1 MADNDL
7 AQAYSILGQGLSS
20 TYRNRR
26 KEEEDYR
33 DDARR
38 AARKEQLIS
47 YVAAPILQGA
57 GKALASGATD
67 LVGNLV
73 LGENGKDFFNTET
86 GRIAARRSRYADDQ
100 EKKLLTTRSQLMQG
114 GRSELEGQIKFLT
127 EGFDAELEREYGSS
141 PENAFT
147 VDQARRDARPGL
159 EKEAERLVKERQE
172 LITYAA
178 QSPDIDVLK
187 ARVKQE
193 DSYYGKTKGKRIM
206 STLVGKLFGKNPAE
220 QGASYI
226 LTGSNDPTEAQR
238 ILRDNLMSD
247 TYVEDFSKKLAA
259 IDSSK
264 KNAYENAFTEFA
276 LENPNL
282 VRAMKESQRQGIE
295 KNLEKV
301 QYVSDLNRDT
311 QVYLSTDPARAEW
324 YQTNGDKYNNVLSLK
339 SAYFN
344 SIKGFGNDEAEERV
358 DLFVASQVNAVP
370 VDKLVKAVAFKMTN
384 LTGEVVNDSEKF
396 KEQKEYAAIQKSSK
410 EFISNV
416 LVPRFNEDLS
426 LALVNMSGA
435 EKEALL
441 AGEGSR
447 EELLRQYITYQIDN
461 NLATESKLFAK
472 GVFTNEM
479 SEENVALLKDPKA
492 GLKFIM
498 GQDPDDLAASAQG
511 NGSKS
516 TPRLVGDRKPQ
527 YFKMNEDKV
536 EGAFKFIAG
545 SNQSK
550 AKLRKRADN
559 QLTRLL
565 VLTNTE
571 VRTRGWIGDDG
582 ETLFSPQTMEDH
594 ALLKKRVY
602 DMIDAKFVEAPAA
615 STSRFAT
622 VPVTAE
628 DADKAAT
635 LARSEQSQ
643 QRRAATADKFS
654 RAGEVLKDI
663 LTRGGDISG
672 FRKGKQFG
680 SPREQASSLLNSPT
694 DPNPGFRSSK
704 RSYLK

>member
-38 AARKEQLIS
+38 DARKEQLIG
-47 YVAAPILQGA
+47 YLAAPILQGA

-86 GRIAARRSRYADDQ
+86 GRLAARRSRYAETQ
-100 EKKLLTTRSQLMQG
+100 EQKLLKTQSQLMQG

-127 EGFDAELEREYGSS
+127 EGFDAELEREYGAS

-178 QSPDIDVLK
+178 NSPDIDVLT

-311 QVYLSTDPARAEW
+311 QGYLSTDPARSEW

-344 SIKGFGNDEAEERV
+344 SIKGFGNEEAKERV

-370 VDKLVKAVAFKMTN
+370 VDKLVKAVAFQRTN
-384 LTGEVVNDSEKF
+384 LTGEVINDPEKF

-435 EKEALL
+435 DKEALL

-479 SEENVALLKDPKA
+479 SEENVALLREPKA
-492 GLKFIM
+492 GLEFIM
-498 GQDPDDLAASAQG
+498 RQNPAQLVASAQA
-511 NGSKS
+511 NGSRSKVKV
-516 TPRLVGDRKPQ
+516 VGDRKPQ
-527 YFKMNEDKV
+527 YVQIDRDEVMDGFN
-536 EGAFKFIAG
+536 FIAG
-545 SNQSK
+545 STMSK
-550 AKLRKRADN
+550 AQLRKRADE
-559 QLTRLL
+559 QLTRLM
-565 VLTNTE
+565 VDANKE
-571 VRTRGWIGDDG
+571 TRARSWIGDNG
-582 ETLFSPQTMEDH
+582 ETLFSDETLEDYEKV
-594 ALLKKRVY
+594 KKRVY
-602 DMIDAKFVEAPAA
+602 EMIDANFAEEPTA
-615 STSRFAT
+615 ST

-628 DADKAAT
+628 DSDKAASI
-635 LARSEQSQ
+635 ARGKRNQ
-643 QRRAATADKFS
+643 QRRDALVNRFETLTETFKGAERFKGAEFGPDKY
-654 RAGEVLKDI
+654 KD
-663 LTRGGDISG
+663 
-672 FRKGKQFG
+672 
-680 SPREQASSLLNSPT
+680 PSLLSSP
-694 DPNPGFRSSK
+694 K
-704 RSYLK
+704 

>member
-1 MADNDL
+1 MAGNDL
-7 AQAYSILGQGLSS
+7 AEAYSILGQGMAA

-26 KEEEDYR
+26 KEEKDFR

-38 AARKEQLIS
+38 DARKDQLIG
-47 YVAAPILQGA
+47 YLAAPILQGA
-57 GKALASGATD
+57 GKALVGGATD

-86 GRIAARRSRYADDQ
+86 GRLAARRSRYAETQ
-100 EKKLLTTRSQLMQG
+100 EQKLLKTQSQLMQG

-178 QSPDIDVLK
+178 NSPDIDVLT

-193 DSYYGKTKGKRIM
+193 GSYYGKTKGKRIM

-247 TYVEDFSKKLAA
+247 TYIEDFGKKLAA

-276 LENPNL
+276 LENPDL

-301 QYVSDLNRDT
+301 QYVNDLDRDT
-311 QVYLSTDPARAEW
+311 QGYLSTDPARAEW

-344 SIKGFGNDEAEERV
+344 SIKGFGNEEAKERV

-396 KEQKEYAAIQKSSK
+396 KAQQEYAAIQKSSK

-498 GQDPDDLAASAQG
+498 GQDPVYLAASAQE
-511 NGSKS
+511 NGSTS
-516 TPRLVGDRKPQ
+516 TPRVVGDRKPQ
-527 YFKMNEDKV
+527 YVMVNSDEVMNE
-536 EGAFKFIAG
+536 FNFIAG
-545 SNQSK
+545 STMSK
-550 AKLRKRADN
+550 AQLRKRADE
-559 QLTRLL
+559 QLTLL
-565 VLTNTE
+565 KVETNKET
-571 VRTRGWIGDDG
+571 RARGWIGDNG
-582 ETLFSPQTMEDH
+582 ETLFSDETLEDYEKV
-594 ALLKKRVY
+594 KKRVY
-602 DMIDAKFVEAPAA
+602 EMIDANFAEEPTA
-615 STSRFAT
+615 ST

-628 DADKAAT
+628 DSDKAASI
-635 LARSEQSQ
+635 ARGKRNQ
-643 QRRAATADKFS
+643 QRRDALVNRFETITDKFKGAE
-654 RAGEVLKDI
+654 RFKGAEFGPDKYKD
-663 LTRGGDISG
+663 
-672 FRKGKQFG
+672 
-680 SPREQASSLLNSPT
+680 PSLLSSP
-694 DPNPGFRSSK
+694 K
-704 RSYLK
+704 

>member
-1 MADNDL
+1 MAGNDL
-7 AQAYSILGQGLSS
+7 AEAYSILGQGMAA

-26 KEEEDYR
+26 KEEKDFR

-38 AARKEQLIS
+38 DARKDQLIG
-47 YVAAPILQGA
+47 YLAAPILQGA
-57 GKALASGATD
+57 GKALVGGATD

-86 GRIAARRSRYADDQ
+86 GRLAARRSRYAETQ
-100 EKKLLTTRSQLMQG
+100 EQKLLKTQSQFMQG

-127 EGFDAELEREYGSS
+127 EGFDAELELKYGAS
-141 PENAFT
+141 PENAFL
-147 VDQARRDARPGL
+147 VDQARREARPSL

-187 ARVKQE
+187 ERVKQE

-226 LTGSNDPTEAQR
+226 LTGSTDPTEAQR
-238 ILRDNLMSD
+238 VLRDNLMSD
-247 TYVEDFSKKLAA
+247 TYIEDFGKKLAA
-259 IDSSK
+259 VDSSK

-276 LENPNL
+276 LQNPGL
-282 VRAMKESQRQGIE
+282 VRTMKESQRQGIE

-311 QVYLSTDPARAEW
+311 QGYLSTDPARAEW

-344 SIKGFGNDEAEERV
+344 SIKGFGNEEAKERV

-479 SEENVALLKDPKA
+479 SEENVALLKEPKA
-492 GLKFIM
+492 GLEFIM
-498 GQDPDDLAASAQG
+498 RQDPAYLAASAQE
-511 NGSKS
+511 NGSTS
-516 TPRLVGDRKPQ
+516 TPRVVGDRKPQ
-527 YFKMNEDKV
+527 YVMVNSNEVMNE
-536 EGAFKFIAG
+536 FNFIAG
-545 SNQSK
+545 STMSK
-550 AKLRKRADN
+550 AQLRKRADE
-559 QLTRLL
+559 QLTRVMLEA
-565 VLTNTE
+565 NKE
-571 VRTRGWIGDDG
+571 TRARSWIGDNG
-582 ETLFSPQTMEDH
+582 ETLFSDETLEDYEKV
-594 ALLKKRVY
+594 KKRVY
-602 DMIDAKFVEAPAA
+602 EMIDANFAEEPTA
-615 STSRFAT
+615 ST

-628 DADKAAT
+628 SDKAAS
-635 LARSEQSQ
+635 LARGKRNQ
-643 QRRAATADKFS
+643 QRRDALVNRFETLTEAFKGAERFKGAEF
-654 RAGEVLKDI
+654 GPVKYKD
-663 LTRGGDISG
+663 
-672 FRKGKQFG
+672 
-680 SPREQASSLLNSPT
+680 PSLLSSP
-694 DPNPGFRSSK
+694 K
-704 RSYLK
+704 

>member
-1 MADNDL
+1 MAGNDL
-7 AQAYSILGQGLSS
+7 AEAYSILGQGMAA

-26 KEEEDYR
+26 KEEKDFR

-38 AARKEQLIS
+38 DARKDQLIG
-47 YVAAPILQGA
+47 YLAAPILQGA
-57 GKALASGATD
+57 GKALVGGATD

-86 GRIAARRSRYADDQ
+86 GRLAARRSRYAETQ
-100 EKKLLTTRSQLMQG
+100 EQKLLKTQSQLMQG

-247 TYVEDFSKKLAA
+247 TYIEDFGKKLAA
-259 IDSSK
+259 VDSSK

-276 LENPNL
+276 LENPGL

-311 QVYLSTDPARAEW
+311 QGYLSTDPARAEW

-344 SIKGFGNDEAEERV
+344 YIKGFGKEEAEERV

-370 VDKLVKAVAFKMTN
+370 VDKLVKAVAFQRTN
-384 LTGEVVNDSEKF
+384 LTGEVINDPEKF
-396 KEQKEYAAIQKSSK
+396 KEQKEYAAIQKSSE

-498 GQDPDDLAASAQG
+498 GQDPVYLAASAQE
-511 NGSKS
+511 NGSTS
-516 TPRLVGDRKPQ
+516 TPRVVGDRKPQ
-527 YFKMNEDKV
+527 YVMVNSDEVMNE
-536 EGAFKFIAG
+536 FNFIAG
-545 SNQSK
+545 STMSK
-550 AKLRKRADN
+550 AQLRKRADE
-559 QLTRLL
+559 QLTLL
-565 VLTNTE
+565 KVETNKE
-571 VRTRGWIGDDG
+571 TRARSWIGDNG
-582 ETLFSPQTMEDH
+582 ETLFSDATLEDYEIV
-594 ALLKKRVY
+594 KKRVY
-602 DMIDAKFVEAPAA
+602 EMIDANFAEEP
-615 STSRFAT
+615 TSST

-628 DADKAAT
+628 DSDKAASI
-635 LARSEQSQ
+635 ARGKRNQ
-643 QRRAATADKFS
+643 QRRDALVNRFETITDKFKGAE
-654 RAGEVLKDI
+654 RFKGAEFGPDKYKD
-663 LTRGGDISG
+663 
-672 FRKGKQFG
+672 
-680 SPREQASSLLNSPT
+680 PSLLSSP
-694 DPNPGFRSSK
+694 K
-704 RSYLK
+704 

>member
-7 AQAYSILGQGLSS
+7 AEAYSILGQGMAS
-20 TYRNRR
+20 TYRTRR
-26 KEEEDYR
+26 KEEKDFR

-38 AARKEQLIS
+38 DARKDQLIG
-47 YVAAPILQGA
+47 YLAAPILQGA
-57 GKALASGATD
+57 GKALVGGATD

-86 GRIAARRSRYADDQ
+86 GRLAARRSRYAETQ
-100 EKKLLTTRSQLMQG
+100 EQKLLKTQSQLMQG

-178 QSPDIDVLK
+178 NSPDIDVLT

-193 DSYYGKTKGKRIM
+193 GSYYGKTKGKRIM

-247 TYVEDFSKKLAA
+247 TYVEEFTKKLAA

-276 LENPNL
+276 LENPDL

-311 QVYLSTDPARAEW
+311 QGYLSTDPARAEW

-339 SAYFN
+339 SAYYN
-344 SIKGFGNDEAEERV
+344 SIKGFGNEEAKERV
-358 DLFVASQVNAVP
+358 DLFVASQVNVES

-498 GQDPDDLAASAQG
+498 GQDPVYLAASAQE
-511 NGSKS
+511 NGSTS
-516 TPRLVGDRKPQ
+516 TPRVVGDRKPQ
-527 YFKMNEDKV
+527 YVMVNSDEVMNE
-536 EGAFKFIAG
+536 FNFIAG
-545 SNQSK
+545 STMSK
-550 AKLRKRADN
+550 AQLRKRADE
-559 QLTRLL
+559 QLTRLM
-565 VLTNTE
+565 VDANKE
-571 VRTRGWIGDDG
+571 TRARSWIGDNG
-582 ETLFSPQTMEDH
+582 ETLFSDETLEDYEKV
-594 ALLKKRVY
+594 KKRVY
-602 DMIDAKFVEAPAA
+602 EMIDANFAEEPTA
-615 STSRFAT
+615 ST

-628 DADKAAT
+628 DSDKAASI
-635 LARSEQSQ
+635 ARGKRNQ
-643 QRRAATADKFS
+643 QRRDALVNRFETITDKFKGAE
-654 RAGEVLKDI
+654 RFKGAEFGPDKYKD
-663 LTRGGDISG
+663 
-672 FRKGKQFG
+672 
-680 SPREQASSLLNSPT
+680 PSLLSSP
-694 DPNPGFRSSK
+694 K
-704 RSYLK
+704 

>member
-7 AQAYSILGQGLSS
+7 AEAYSILGQGMAS
-20 TYRNRR
+20 TYRTRR
-26 KEEEDYR
+26 KEEKDFR

-38 AARKEQLIS
+38 DARKDQLIG
-47 YVAAPILQGA
+47 YLAAPILQGA
-57 GKALASGATD
+57 GKALVGGATD

-86 GRIAARRSRYADDQ
+86 GRLAARRSRYAETQ
-100 EKKLLTTRSQLMQG
+100 EQKLLKTQSQLMQG

-178 QSPDIDVLK
+178 NSPDIDVLT

-193 DSYYGKTKGKRIM
+193 GSYYGKTKGKRIM

-247 TYVEDFSKKLAA
+247 TYVEDFAKKLAA

-276 LENPNL
+276 LENPDL

-301 QYVSDLNRDT
+301 QYVNDLDRDT
-311 QVYLSTDPARAEW
+311 QGYLSTDPARAEW

-344 SIKGFGNDEAEERV
+344 YIKGFGKEEAEERV

-472 GVFTNEM
+472 GVFTSEM

-498 GQDPDDLAASAQG
+498 GQDPVYLAASAQE

-516 TPRLVGDRKPQ
+516 KVKEVGNRKPQ
-527 YFKMNEDKV
+527 YVMLNSV
-536 EGAFKFIAG
+536 EVMSEFNFIAG
-545 SNQSK
+545 STMSK
-550 AKLRKRADN
+550 AQLRKRADE
-559 QLTRLL
+559 QLTRLM
-565 VLTNTE
+565 VDANKE
-571 VRTRGWIGDDG
+571 TRARSWIGDNG
-582 ETLFSPQTMEDH
+582 ETLFSDATLEDYEIV
-594 ALLKKRVY
+594 KKRVY
-602 DMIDAKFVEAPAA
+602 EMIDANFAEEPTA
-615 STSRFAT
+615 ST

-628 DADKAAT
+628 DSDKAASI
-635 LARSEQSQ
+635 ARGKRNQ
-643 QRRAATADKFS
+643 QRRDALVNRFETITDKFKGAE
-654 RAGEVLKDI
+654 RFKGAEFGPDKYKD
-663 LTRGGDISG
+663 
-672 FRKGKQFG
+672 
-680 SPREQASSLLNSPT
+680 PSLLSSP
-694 DPNPGFRSSK
+694 K
-704 RSYLK
+704 

>member
-7 AQAYSILGQGLSS
+7 AQAYSILGQGMAA

-26 KEEEDYR
+26 KEEKDFR

-38 AARKEQLIS
+38 DARKDQLIG
-47 YVAAPILQGA
+47 YLAAPILQGA

-86 GRIAARRSRYADDQ
+86 GRLAARRSRYAETQ
-100 EKKLLTTRSQLMQG
+100 EQKLLKTQSQFMQG

-127 EGFDAELEREYGSS
+127 EGFDAELELKYGAS
-141 PENAFT
+141 PENAFL
-147 VDQARRDARPGL
+147 VDQARREARPSL

-178 QSPDIDVLK
+178 QSPDIDVLRE
-187 ARVKQE
+187 RVKQE

-206 STLVGKLFGKNPAE
+206 STLVGKLFGRNPAE

-238 ILRDNLMSD
+238 ILSDNLMSD

-276 LENPNL
+276 LQNPGL
-282 VRAMKESQRQGIE
+282 VRTMKESQRQGIE

-301 QYVSDLNRDT
+301 QYVNDLDRDT
-311 QVYLSTDPARAEW
+311 QGYLSTDPARAEW
-324 YQTNGDKYNNVLSLK
+324 YQTNRDKYNNVLSLK

-344 SIKGFGNDEAEERV
+344 SIKGFGNDEAKERV

-426 LALVNMSGA
+426 LALVNMSGV

-472 GVFTNEM
+472 GVFTSEM
-479 SEENVALLKDPKA
+479 SEENVALLKDPEV

-498 GQDPDDLAASAQG
+498 GQNPAQLVASAQA

-516 TPRLVGDRKPQ
+516 KVKVVGDRKPQ
-527 YFKMNEDKV
+527 YVQIDRDEVMDGFN
-536 EGAFKFIAG
+536 FIVG
-545 SNQSK
+545 STMSK
-550 AKLRKRADN
+550 AQLRKRADE
-559 QLTRLL
+559 QLTRLM
-565 VLTNTE
+565 VDANKE
-571 VRTRGWIGDDG
+571 TRARSWIGDNG
-582 ETLFSPQTMEDH
+582 ETLFSDETLEDYEKV
-594 ALLKKRVY
+594 KKRVY
-602 DMIDAKFVEAPAA
+602 EMIDANFAEEPTA
-615 STSRFAT
+615 ST

-628 DADKAAT
+628 DSDKAASI
-635 LARSEQSQ
+635 ARGKRNQ
-643 QRRAATADKFS
+643 QRRDALVNRFETITDKFKGS
-654 RAGEVLKDI
+654 ERFKGAEFGPDKYKD
-663 LTRGGDISG
+663 
-672 FRKGKQFG
+672 
-680 SPREQASSLLNSPT
+680 PSLLSSP
-694 DPNPGFRSSK
+694 K
-704 RSYLK
+704 

>member
-38 AARKEQLIS
+38 DARKEQLIG
-47 YVAAPILQGA
+47 YLAAPILQGA

-86 GRIAARRSRYADDQ
+86 GRLAARRSRYAETQ
-100 EKKLLTTRSQLMQG
+100 EQKLLKTQSQLMQG

-178 QSPDIDVLK
+178 NSPDIDVLT

-311 QVYLSTDPARAEW
+311 QGYLSTDPARSEW

-344 SIKGFGNDEAEERV
+344 SIKGFGNEEAKERV

-370 VDKLVKAVAFKMTN
+370 VDKLVKAVAFQRTN
-384 LTGEVVNDSEKF
+384 LTGEVINDPEKF
-396 KEQKEYAAIQKSSK
+396 KEQKEYAAIQKSSE

-435 EKEALL
+435 DKEALL

-498 GQDPDDLAASAQG
+498 GQNPAQLVASAQA
-511 NGSKS
+511 NGSRSKVKV
-516 TPRLVGDRKPQ
+516 VGDRKPQ
-527 YFKMNEDKV
+527 YVQIDRDEVMDGFN
-536 EGAFKFIAG
+536 FIAG
-545 SNQSK
+545 STMSK
-550 AKLRKRADN
+550 AQLRKRADE
-559 QLTRLL
+559 QLTRLM
-565 VLTNTE
+565 VDANKE
-571 VRTRGWIGDDG
+571 TRARSWIGDNG
-582 ETLFSPQTMEDH
+582 ETLFSDETLEDYEKV
-594 ALLKKRVY
+594 KKRVY
-602 DMIDAKFVEAPAA
+602 EMIDANFAEEPTA
-615 STSRFAT
+615 ST

-628 DADKAAT
+628 DSDKAASI
-635 LARSEQSQ
+635 ARGKRNQ
-643 QRRAATADKFS
+643 QRRDALVNRFETLTETFKGAERFKGAEFGPDKY
-654 RAGEVLKDI
+654 KD
-663 LTRGGDISG
+663 
-672 FRKGKQFG
+672 
-680 SPREQASSLLNSPT
+680 PSLLSSP
-694 DPNPGFRSSK
+694 K
-704 RSYLK
+704 

>member
-7 AQAYSILGQGLSS
+7 AQAYSILGQGMAA

-26 KEEEDYR
+26 KEEKDFR

-38 AARKEQLIS
+38 DARKDQLIG
-47 YVAAPILQGA
+47 YLAAPILQGA

-86 GRIAARRSRYADDQ
+86 GRLAARRSRYAETQ
-100 EKKLLTTRSQLMQG
+100 EQKLLKTQSQFMQG

-127 EGFDAELEREYGSS
+127 EGFDAELELKYGAS
-141 PENAFT
+141 PENAFL
-147 VDQARRDARPGL
+147 VDQARREARPSL

-187 ARVKQE
+187 ERVKQE

-226 LTGSNDPTEAQR
+226 LTGSTDPTEAQR
-238 ILRDNLMSD
+238 VLRDNLMSD
-247 TYVEDFSKKLAA
+247 TYIEDFGKKLAA
-259 IDSSK
+259 VDSSK

-276 LENPNL
+276 LQNPGL
-282 VRAMKESQRQGIE
+282 VRTMKESQRQGIE

-301 QYVSDLNRDT
+301 QYVNDLNRDT
-311 QVYLSTDPARAEW
+311 QGYLSTDPTRAEW

-344 SIKGFGNDEAEERV
+344 SIKGFGNDEAKERV

-498 GQDPDDLAASAQG
+498 GQDPVYLAASAQD

-516 TPRLVGDRKPQ
+516 TPRVVGDRKPQ
-527 YFKMNEDKV
+527 YVQIDRDEVMDGFN
-536 EGAFKFIAG
+536 FIAG
-545 SNQSK
+545 STMSK
-550 AKLRKRADN
+550 AQLRKRADE
-559 QLTRLL
+559 QLTRLMADA
-565 VLTNTE
+565 NKE
-571 VRTRGWIGDDG
+571 TRARSWIGDNG
-582 ETLFSPQTMEDH
+582 ETLFSDETLEDYEKV
-594 ALLKKRVY
+594 KKRVY
-602 DMIDAKFVEAPAA
+602 EMIDANFAEEPTA
-615 STSRFAT
+615 ST

-628 DADKAAT
+628 DSDKAASI
-635 LARSEQSQ
+635 ARGKRNQ
-643 QRRAATADKFS
+643 QRRDALVNRFETLTEMFKGAERFKGAEFGPDKY
-654 RAGEVLKDI
+654 KD
-663 LTRGGDISG
+663 
-672 FRKGKQFG
+672 
-680 SPREQASSLLNSPT
+680 PSLLSSP
-694 DPNPGFRSSK
+694 K
-704 RSYLK
+704 

>member
-1 MADNDL
+1 MAGNDL
-7 AQAYSILGQGLSS
+7 AEAYSILGQGMAS
-20 TYRNRR
+20 TYRTRR
-26 KEEEDYR
+26 KEEKDFR

-38 AARKEQLIS
+38 DARKDQLIG
-47 YVAAPILQGA
+47 YLAAPILQGA
-57 GKALASGATD
+57 GKALVGGATD

-86 GRIAARRSRYADDQ
+86 GRLAARRSRYAETQ
-100 EKKLLTTRSQLMQG
+100 EQKLLKTQSQLMQG

-178 QSPDIDVLK
+178 NSPDIDVLT

-193 DSYYGKTKGKRIM
+193 GSYYGKTKGKRIM

-238 ILRDNLMSD
+238 ILSDNLMSD

-276 LENPNL
+276 LENPGL

-301 QYVSDLNRDT
+301 QYVTDLDRDT
-311 QVYLSTDPARAEW
+311 QGYLSTDPARAEW

-344 SIKGFGNDEAEERV
+344 SIKGFGNEEAKERV

-396 KEQKEYAAIQKSSK
+396 KAQQEYAAIQKSSK

-498 GQDPDDLAASAQG
+498 GQDPVYLAASAQE
-511 NGSKS
+511 NGSTS
-516 TPRLVGDRKPQ
+516 TPRVVGDRKPQ
-527 YFKMNEDKV
+527 YVMVNSDEVMNE
-536 EGAFKFIAG
+536 FNFIAG
-545 SNQSK
+545 STMSK
-550 AKLRKRADN
+550 AQLRKRADE
-559 QLTRLL
+559 QLTLL
-565 VLTNTE
+565 KVETNKET
-571 VRTRGWIGDDG
+571 RARGWIGDNG
-582 ETLFSPQTMEDH
+582 ETLFSDETLEDYEKV
-594 ALLKKRVY
+594 KKRVY
-602 DMIDAKFVEAPAA
+602 EMIDANFAEEP
-615 STSRFAT
+615 TSST

-628 DADKAAT
+628 DSDKAASI
-635 LARSEQSQ
+635 ARGKRNQ
-643 QRRAATADKFS
+643 QRRDALVNRFETITDKFKGAE
-654 RAGEVLKDI
+654 RFKGAEFGPDKYKD
-663 LTRGGDISG
+663 
-672 FRKGKQFG
+672 
-680 SPREQASSLLNSPT
+680 PSLLSSP
-694 DPNPGFRSSK
+694 K
-704 RSYLK
+704 